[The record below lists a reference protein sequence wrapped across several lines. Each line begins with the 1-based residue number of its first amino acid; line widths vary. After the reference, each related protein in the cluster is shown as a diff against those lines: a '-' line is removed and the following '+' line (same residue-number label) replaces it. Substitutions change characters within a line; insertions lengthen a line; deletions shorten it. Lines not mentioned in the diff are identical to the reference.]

1 MKRLIIGTAIVT
13 LVALTPPVQAENL
26 FLNSSWAYMASDQRP
41 RHVGDLITVIVY
53 QNAEARQSARNAG
66 GNERSFDGDLV
77 AGSINESAQLSW
89 NGAYTGVGEARRSES
104 LVTQLSAS
112 VTQVLDN
119 GDLQIEGQQLLFVNG
134 EDTTI
139 HVRGRIRPSD
149 IGANNQVL
157 STRIAD
163 AQINYD
169 GHGFVSRN
177 ARPSLIHRLFSFLG
191 LGG

>member
-1 MKRLIIGTAIVT
+1 MKRFT
-13 LVALTPPVQAENL
+13 LNMMVFAFVALASPAHAENL
-26 FLNSSWAYMASDQRP
+26 FGNSSWAYMASDQRP
-41 RHVGDLITVIVY
+41 RRVGDLITIVVY

-66 GNERSFDGDLV
+66 GNARTFDGGLTS
-77 AGSINESAQLSW
+77 GSIGESAQLSW
-89 NGAYTGVGEARRSES
+89 NGSYTGVGEARRSES
-104 LVTQLSAS
+104 LVTQLSAA

-134 EDTTI
+134 EETTV

-149 IGANNQVL
+149 IGADNQVL

-177 ARPSLIHRLFSFLG
+177 ARPGLIHRLFSFLG
-191 LGG
+191 IGG